1 MATAREVASQY
12 LVKDYLDRVPDYIDL
27 IEWLDDT
34 PEIILDDGYDDND
47 VHDEVSILLLEVRG
61 NLTLT
66 GGLTWRQETTA
77 R

>member
-47 VHDEVSILLLEVRG
+47 VHDEVSILLHEVRG
-61 NLTLT
+61 YLTLT